1 MTPKILRG
9 SDAPSTAVHYC
20 AFESW
25 LGLFL
30 LVLAITLTQK
40 MGRGL
45 KWLFTMAA

>member
-1 MTPKILRG
+1 MSPKITRL
-9 SDAPSTAVHYC
+9 SASPSIPVYYC